1 MLAYI
6 IKSSLLLA
14 VLYGGFALL
23 LSRETFHRFNRI
35 ALLSVLVTSLVL
47 PLIRLSIQK
56 PQFLCYEKP
65 EVVLAEREA
74 SSDFPFRGRKPGEE
88 TATVLA
94 DLKSDR
100 TEHKHLQCAG
110 KNGGI
115 ANPYTQYGRI
125 TNPSEQAA
133 NPSDHGMA
141 AIYPSFGG
149 AGEGFSPGGAV
160 GGCVYLIGFLASL
173 AIFFVGLFRLFREIR
188 GGVHTKDELGNT
200 IVIRG
205 GNFAPFSFLHYIIIS
220 ASDYEHLR
228 RPILA
233 HEQAH
238 IRLGH
243 TYDLLLLEAVK
254 AVQWFNPFVYLLG
267 RDLKAVHEYEADNA
281 VLSFGIDAKTY
292 QLLLVTKAVGSRLQ
306 TVCNNLS
313 HHSLK
318 KRINMMHTH
327 KSNRWLMGK
336 ALILPALMA
345 LAVVVW
351 AKPKVEEI
359 IPSNE
364 TVSSIVEDNDQV
376 QDNGP
381 VMVAVPGM
389 GIVTTDEVQGFYKGR
404 MLNAFIPKDNAK
416 DFIKKHG
423 PAIAVSWLKGTWVV
437 KGDNSFIEE
446 HPDCGYPMAFHTKYY
461 DVMLDGKQLDVNNL
475 PNLPASALKKV
486 EIQLR
491 SKGEKLTVN
500 LTTKPV
506 QIPAG
511 VKGNINPE
519 LTILLTGTPPKDCGT
534 KTSIWERRGD
544 FDGFSW
550 KNYTTCSWKWDV
562 DDISVHL
569 KEVAIR
575 NDHSV
580 RINVCKGVPQK
591 HIDRIK
597 SIMKECGITNY
608 RFVNQ

>member
-35 ALLSVLVTSLVL
+35 ALLSVLVASMVL
-47 PLIRLSIQK
+47 PFIRLTIRK
-56 PQFLCYEKP
+56 PKFLSYEKP
-65 EVVLAEREA
+65 EVMLAERE
-74 SSDFPFRGRKPGEE
+74 
-88 TATVLA
+88 TAAVLA

-100 TEHKHLQCAG
+100 TEYKHLQCAG
-110 KNGGI
+110 KNVGI
-115 ANPYTQYGRI
+115 ANPYTQNGLI
-125 TNPSEQAA
+125 TNPSEQVM
-133 NPSDHGMA
+133 G
-141 AIYPSFGG
+141 AIHPYFGG
-149 AGEGFSPGGAV
+149 DGGGSSLGGTV

-188 GGVHTKDELGNT
+188 GGLHTKDELGNT
-200 IVIRG
+200 IVIHG
-205 GNFAPFSFLHYIIIS
+205 GDFAPFSFLHYIIIS

-281 VLSFGIDAKTY
+281 VLSYGIDAKTY

-327 KSNRWLMGK
+327 KTNRWLMGK

-364 TVSSIVEDNDQV
+364 TASSIVEDNDQV

-381 VMVAVPGM
+381 VEVAVPGM

-500 LTTKPV
+500 LTTKLV

-534 KTSIWERRGD
+534 KTSIWERRGN

-550 KNYTTCSWKWDV
+550 KNYTICSWKWDV

-575 NDHSV
+575 SDHSV

-597 SIMKECGITNY
+597 SIMKECGVTNY

>member
-1 MLAYI
+1 MLLYI

-35 ALLSVLVTSLVL
+35 ALLSVLVASMVL
-47 PLIRLSIQK
+47 PLIRLTIQK
-56 PQFLCYEKP
+56 PKFLCYEKS
-65 EVVLAEREA
+65 EVVLAERETPA
-74 SSDFPFRGRKPGEE
+74 
-88 TATVLA
+88 VLTELLPPA
-94 DLKSDR
+94 PEHPTGVQESDR
-100 TEHKHLQCAG
+100 NEYEHLQSAG

-115 ANPYTQYGRI
+115 ANPYTQNGRI
-125 TNPSEQAA
+125 TNPSEQVSI
-133 NPSDHGMA
+133 P
-141 AIYPSFGG
+141 PSFGG
-149 AGEGFSPGGAV
+149 DGGGFSFGGDG
-160 GGCVYLIGFLASL
+160 GGCLYLLGFLASL
-173 AIFFVGLFRLFREIR
+173 AIFFVQLFRLFREIR

-200 IVIRG
+200 IVIHG
-205 GNFAPFSFLHYIIIS
+205 GDFAPFSFLHYIIIS

-267 RDLKAVHEYEADNA
+267 RDLKAVHEYEADSA

-318 KRINMMHTH
+318 KRINMMHTQ
-327 KSNRWLMGK
+327 KTNRWLMGK
-336 ALILPALMA
+336 ALILPAIMA
-345 LAVVVW
+345 LALVAW
-351 AKPKVEEI
+351 AKPMASA
-359 IPSNE
+359 PSTNLSNE
-364 TVSSIVEDNDQV
+364 EEKLSAAETPTSSAEGTREET
-376 QDNGP
+376 GP
-381 VMVAVPGM
+381 VTVAVPGM
-389 GIVTTDEVQGFYKGR
+389 GIVTTDEVRGFYKGR

-486 EIQLR
+486 EIQMR

-506 QIPAG
+506 QIPAS

-519 LTILLTGTPPKDCGT
+519 LTILLTGTPPKGCGT
-534 KTSIWERRGD
+534 KTTIWERRGN

-550 KNYTTCSWKWDV
+550 KNYTICSWKWDV
-562 DDISVHL
+562 DDISDHL

-575 NDHSV
+575 SDHSV

-597 SIMKECGITNY
+597 SIMKDCGVTNY
-608 RFVNQ
+608 RFVRE

>member
-35 ALLSVLVTSLVL
+35 ALLGVLVTSLVL

-65 EVVLAEREA
+65 EVVLAERE
-74 SSDFPFRGRKPGEE
+74 
-88 TATVLA
+88 TAAVLA
-94 DLKSDR
+94 DLLPPAPEHPTGAQESDR
-100 TEHKHLQCAG
+100 TEHEHLQCAG

-133 NPSDHGMA
+133 NPSEHGMA
-141 AIYPSFGG
+141 AIFPSFGG
-149 AGEGFSPGGAV
+149 AGEGFSLGGTV

-173 AIFFVGLFRLFREIR
+173 AIFFVGLFRLFRELR

-364 TVSSIVEDNDQV
+364 TVSSIVKDNDQV
-376 QDNGP
+376 QGNGP
-381 VMVAVPGM
+381 VEVAVPGM

-550 KNYTTCSWKWDV
+550 KNYTICSWKWDV

-575 NDHSV
+575 SDHSV

-597 SIMKECGITNY
+597 SIMKECGVTNY

>member
-1 MLAYI
+1 MLTYVF
-6 IKSSLLLA
+6 KSALLLSLL
-14 VLYGGFALL
+14 YGSFALL
-23 LSRETFHRFNRI
+23 LSRETFHRFNRV
-35 ALLSVLVTSLVL
+35 ALLCVLVASLVL
-47 PLIRLSIQK
+47 PVIRIEVPAPLVAPAPLPIWESA
-56 PQFLCYEKP
+56 
-65 EVVLAEREA
+65 VVLPDRSASTGECVGSGVSNFEA
-74 SSDFPFRGRKPGEE
+74 SPQEGSDESLAQGR
-88 TATVLA
+88 TT
-94 DLKSDR
+94 
-100 TEHKHLQCAG
+100 
-110 KNGGI
+110 
-115 ANPYTQYGRI
+115 
-125 TNPSEQAA
+125 
-133 NPSDHGMA
+133 
-141 AIYPSFGG
+141 PSFEEM
-149 AGEGFSPGGAV
+149 GEAL
-160 GGCVYLIGFLASL
+160 YLLGVLVSV
-173 AIFFVGLFRLFREIR
+173 AIFCVGLFRLFKEIR
-188 GGVHTKDELGNT
+188 GGMHTKDEQGNT
-200 IVIRG
+200 VVIRG
-205 GNFAPFSFLHYIIIS
+205 GDFAPFSFLHYIIIS

-228 RPILA
+228 QPIMA

-243 TYDLLLLEAVK
+243 TWDLLLLEAVK
-254 AVQWFNPFVYLLG
+254 SLQWFNPFIYLLG
-267 RDLKAVHEYEADNA
+267 RDLKAVHEYEADDA

-292 QLLLVTKAVGSRLQ
+292 QLLLVAKAVGSRLQ

-381 VMVAVPGM
+381 VEVAVPGM
-389 GIVTTDEVQGFYKGR
+389 GIVTTDEVRGFYKGR

-461 DVMLDGKQLDVNNL
+461 DVMLDGKLLDVDNL
-475 PNLPASALKKV
+475 PDLPASALKKV
-486 EIQLR
+486 EMEMK
-491 SKGEKLTVN
+491 SKEGKLKVN
-500 LTTKPV
+500 LITKPV
-506 QIPAG
+506 QIPAD

-519 LTILLTGTPPKDCGT
+519 LTILLTGTPPKDSGA
-534 KTSIWERRGD
+534 KTSIWERRGN

-550 KNYTTCSWKWDV
+550 KNYTICSWKWDV
-562 DDISVHL
+562 DDISTHL

-575 NDHSV
+575 KDHSV
-580 RINVCKGVPQK
+580 RINVCRGVPQE
-591 HIDRIK
+591 HIDRITRL
-597 SIMKECGITNY
+597 MKENGVTNY
-608 RFVNQ
+608 RFVRQ

>member
-35 ALLSVLVTSLVL
+35 ALLSVLVASMVL
-47 PLIRLSIQK
+47 PLIRLTIQK

-65 EVVLAEREA
+65 EAVQAEQQ
-74 SSDFPFRGRKPGEE
+74 SDSKKD
-88 TATVLA
+88 AVQA
-94 DLKSDR
+94 DI
-100 TEHKHLQCAG
+100 QYAG

-115 ANPYTQYGRI
+115 AYPYTQNGWI
-125 TNPSEQAA
+125 TDPSEQVMKAFH
-133 NPSDHGMA
+133 PSL
-141 AIYPSFGG
+141 GG
-149 AGEGFSPGGAV
+149 DRGGFSPGGAV
-160 GGCVYLIGFLASL
+160 GGCVYLLGFLASL

-205 GNFAPFSFLHYIIIS
+205 GNFAPFSFLHYIIIN

-281 VLSFGIDAKTY
+281 VLSYGIDAKTY

-327 KSNRWLMGK
+327 KTNRWLMGK

-345 LAVVVW
+345 LALVVW

-381 VMVAVPGM
+381 VEVAVPGM

-486 EIQLR
+486 EIQMR

-511 VKGNINPE
+511 VKGNINPRLPRTAAPRLPSGRGE
-519 LTILLTGTPPKDCGT
+519 ATTTASVGRTTPSARGSGTWT
-534 KTSIWERRGD
+534 TS
-544 FDGFSW
+544 
-550 KNYTTCSWKWDV
+550 
-562 DDISVHL
+562 
-569 KEVAIR
+569 A
-575 NDHSV
+575 
-580 RINVCKGVPQK
+580 
-591 HIDRIK
+591 
-597 SIMKECGITNY
+597 SI
-608 RFVNQ
+608 

>member
-35 ALLSVLVTSLVL
+35 ALLSVLVASMVL
-47 PLIRLSIQK
+47 PLIRLTIQK

-65 EVVLAEREA
+65 EAVQAEQQ
-74 SSDFPFRGRKPGEE
+74 SDSKKD
-88 TATVLA
+88 AVQA
-94 DLKSDR
+94 DI
-100 TEHKHLQCAG
+100 QYAG

-115 ANPYTQYGRI
+115 ANPYTQNVWI
-125 TNPSEQAA
+125 TNPSEQVMGAFH
-133 NPSDHGMA
+133 PSL
-141 AIYPSFGG
+141 GG
-149 AGEGFSPGGAV
+149 DRGGFSPGGTV

-173 AIFFVGLFRLFREIR
+173 VIFFVGLFRLFREIR
-188 GGVHTKDELGNT
+188 GGLHTKDELGNT
-200 IVIRG
+200 IVIHG
-205 GNFAPFSFLHYIIIS
+205 GDFAPFSFLHYIIIS

-281 VLSFGIDAKTY
+281 VLSYGIDAKTY

-327 KSNRWLMGK
+327 KTNRWLMGK

-381 VMVAVPGM
+381 VEVAVPGM

-461 DVMLDGKQLDVNNL
+461 DVLLDGKQLDVNDL
-475 PNLPASALKKV
+475 PSLPASALKKV

-506 QIPAG
+506 QVPAG

-519 LTILLTGTPPKDCGT
+519 LTILLTGTPPKGCGT
-534 KTSIWERRGD
+534 KTTIWERRGN

-550 KNYTTCSWKWDV
+550 KNYTICSWKWDV
-562 DDISVHL
+562 DDISDHL

-575 NDHSV
+575 SDHSV

-597 SIMKECGITNY
+597 SIMKDCGVTNY
-608 RFVNQ
+608 RFVRE

>member
-1 MLAYI
+1 MLTYI
-6 IKSSLLLA
+6 IKSALLLA
-14 VLYGGFALL
+14 ILYGSFALL

-35 ALLSVLVTSLVL
+35 ALLLVLVTSMVL
-47 PLIRLSIQK
+47 PFVQLTIQK
-56 PQFLCYEKP
+56 PEFLVYE
-65 EVVLAEREA
+65 EA
-74 SSDFPFRGRKPGEE
+74 SMQEAIVHPEIQFEKEYEVSQHEEQHEIVNPTEQECPSKPSLEGIGE
-88 TATVLA
+88 
-94 DLKSDR
+94 
-100 TEHKHLQCAG
+100 
-110 KNGGI
+110 
-115 ANPYTQYGRI
+115 
-125 TNPSEQAA
+125 
-133 NPSDHGMA
+133 
-141 AIYPSFGG
+141 
-149 AGEGFSPGGAV
+149 AV
-160 GGCVYLIGFLASL
+160 YFLGFLASL
-173 AIFFVGLFRLFREIR
+173 AIFFFQLFRLFKEIK

-200 IVIRG
+200 IVIHG
-205 GNFAPFSFLHYIIIS
+205 GNFAPYSFLHYIIIN

-228 RPILA
+228 QPILA

-243 TYDLLLLEAVK
+243 TWDLLLLEAVR
-254 AVQWFNPFVYLLG
+254 VLQWFNPFVYLLG

-281 VLSFGIDAKTY
+281 VLNFGIDAKTY

-318 KRINMMHTH
+318 KRIKMMH
-327 KSNRWLMGK
+327 KNNSNRWLMSKG
-336 ALILPALMA
+336 LVLPALMA
-345 LAVVVW
+345 LALVAW

-364 TVSSIVEDNDQV
+364 TVSSVVEENDQV

-381 VMVAVPGM
+381 VEVAVPGM
-389 GIVTTDEVQGFYKGR
+389 GIVTTDEVRGFYKDR
-404 MLNAFIPKDNAK
+404 MLNAFIPKDDAK

-437 KGDNSFIEE
+437 KGDGSFIEE
-446 HPDCGYPMAFHTKYY
+446 HPTCGYPVAFHTKYY
-461 DVMLDGKQLDVNNL
+461 DVMLDGKLLNVGNL
-475 PNLPASALKKV
+475 PDLPASALKKV
-486 EIQLR
+486 EIQMR
-491 SKGEKLTVN
+491 SKGEKLMVN
-500 LTTKPV
+500 LTTKPI

-534 KTSIWERRGD
+534 KTSIWERRGN

-550 KNYTTCSWKWDV
+550 KNYTICSWKWDV

-575 NDHSV
+575 KDHSV

-597 SIMKECGITNY
+597 SIMNECGVTNY
-608 RFVNQ
+608 RFVKQ

>member
-35 ALLSVLVTSLVL
+35 ALLSVLVASMVL
-47 PLIRLSIQK
+47 PFIRLTIRK
-56 PQFLCYEKP
+56 PKFLSYEKP
-65 EVVLAEREA
+65 EVMLAERE
-74 SSDFPFRGRKPGEE
+74 
-88 TATVLA
+88 TAAVLA

-100 TEHKHLQCAG
+100 TEYKHLQCAG
-110 KNGGI
+110 KNVGI
-115 ANPYTQYGRI
+115 ANPYTQNGLI
-125 TNPSEQAA
+125 TNPSEQVM
-133 NPSDHGMA
+133 G
-141 AIYPSFGG
+141 AIHPYFGG
-149 AGEGFSPGGAV
+149 DGGGSSLGGTV

-188 GGVHTKDELGNT
+188 GGLHTKDELGNT
-200 IVIRG
+200 IVIHG
-205 GNFAPFSFLHYIIIS
+205 GDFAPFSFLHYIIIS

-281 VLSFGIDAKTY
+281 VLSYGIDAKTY

-327 KSNRWLMGK
+327 KTNRWLMGK

-345 LAVVVW
+345 LALVVW

-364 TVSSIVEDNDQV
+364 TASSIVEDNDQV

-381 VMVAVPGM
+381 VEVAVPGM

-500 LTTKPV
+500 LTTKLV

-550 KNYTTCSWKWDV
+550 KNYTICSWKWDV

-575 NDHSV
+575 SDHSV

-597 SIMKECGITNY
+597 SIMKECGVTNY

>member
-6 IKSSLLLA
+6 IKSALLLA
-14 VLYGGFALL
+14 VLYGSFALL
-23 LSRETFHRFNRI
+23 LSRETFHRFNR
-35 ALLSVLVTSLVL
+35 ALLLLVLVASLVL
-47 PLIRLSIQK
+47 PFVRLTIQK
-56 PQFLCYEKP
+56 PKFLSYEEAPMHEAFVQP
-65 EVVLAEREA
+65 EILSEEEYDISQPAELLESESPTEQERPLTFVELRFTPPLERMGEA
-74 SSDFPFRGRKPGEE
+74 
-88 TATVLA
+88 
-94 DLKSDR
+94 
-100 TEHKHLQCAG
+100 
-110 KNGGI
+110 
-115 ANPYTQYGRI
+115 
-125 TNPSEQAA
+125 
-133 NPSDHGMA
+133 
-141 AIYPSFGG
+141 
-149 AGEGFSPGGAV
+149 
-160 GGCVYLIGFLASL
+160 VYLLGLLVSL
-173 AIFFVGLFRLFREIR
+173 AIFFVQLFRLFREIR

-200 IVIRG
+200 IVVHG
-205 GNFAPFSFLHYIIIS
+205 GNFAPYSFLHYIIIS
-220 ASDYEHLR
+220 DSDYEHLR
-228 RPILA
+228 RPILT

-254 AVQWFNPFVYLLG
+254 ALQWFNPFVYLLG

-318 KRINMMHTH
+318 KRIKMMHKH
-327 KSNRWLMGK
+327 NSNRWLMGK

-345 LAVVVW
+345 LALVVW
-351 AKPKVEEI
+351 AKQAASASP
-359 IPSNE
+359 IPSERGENSRE
-364 TVSSIVEDNDQV
+364 TALEVIDQV
-376 QDNGP
+376 QADKP
-381 VMVAVPGM
+381 VEVAVPGM
-389 GIVTTDEVQGFYKGR
+389 GIVTTDEVRGFYKGR

-423 PAIAVSWLKGTWVV
+423 PAITVFWLKGTWVV
-437 KGDNSFIEE
+437 KGDASFIEE
-446 HPDCGYPMAFHTKYY
+446 HPDCQYPWAFHTKYY
-461 DVMLDGKQLDVNNL
+461 DVLLDGKQLDVNNL

-486 EIQLR
+486 EMETK

-500 LTTKPV
+500 LITKPV

-519 LTILLTGTPPKDCGT
+519 LTILLTGTPPKDSGS
-534 KTSIWERRGD
+534 KTTIWERRGD

-550 KNYTTCSWKWDV
+550 KNYTICSWKWDV

-575 NDHSV
+575 SDHSV
-580 RINVCKGVPQK
+580 RINVCKGVPQE

-597 SIMKECGITNY
+597 RIMSECGVTNY
-608 RFVNQ
+608 RFVKQ

>member
-1 MLAYI
+1 MLTYVF
-6 IKSSLLLA
+6 KSALLLSLL
-14 VLYGGFALL
+14 YGSFALL
-23 LSRETFHRFNRI
+23 LSRETFHRFNRV
-35 ALLSVLVTSLVL
+35 ALLCVLVASLVL
-47 PLIRLSIQK
+47 PVIRIEVPAPLVAPAPLPIWESA
-56 PQFLCYEKP
+56 
-65 EVVLAEREA
+65 VVLPDRSASTGEGVGSGVSNFEA
-74 SSDFPFRGRKPGEE
+74 SPQEGSDELLAQGRTTPSLEE
-88 TATVLA
+88 TGEALYLLGVLV
-94 DLKSDR
+94 S
-100 TEHKHLQCAG
+100 
-110 KNGGI
+110 
-115 ANPYTQYGRI
+115 
-125 TNPSEQAA
+125 
-133 NPSDHGMA
+133 
-141 AIYPSFGG
+141 
-149 AGEGFSPGGAV
+149 V
-160 GGCVYLIGFLASL
+160 
-173 AIFFVGLFRLFREIR
+173 AIFCVGLFRLFKEIR
-188 GGVHTKDELGNT
+188 GGMHTKDEQGNT
-200 IVIRG
+200 VVIRG
-205 GNFAPFSFLHYIIIS
+205 GDFAPFSFLHYIIIS

-228 RPILA
+228 QPIMA

-243 TYDLLLLEAVK
+243 TWDLLLLEAVK
-254 AVQWFNPFVYLLG
+254 ALQWFNPFVYLLG
-267 RDLKAVHEYEADNA
+267 RDLKAVHEYEADDA

-292 QLLLVTKAVGSRLQ
+292 QLLLVAKAVGSRLQ

-318 KRINMMHTH
+318 KRIKMMHKN

-381 VMVAVPGM
+381 VEVAVPGM
-389 GIVTTDEVQGFYKGR
+389 GIVTTDEVRGFYKGR

-486 EIQLR
+486 EIQMR

-506 QIPAG
+506 QIPAD

-519 LTILLTGTPPKDCGT
+519 LTILLTGTPPKDSGA
-534 KTSIWERRGD
+534 KTSIWERRGN

-550 KNYTTCSWKWDV
+550 RNYTICSWKWDV
-562 DDISVHL
+562 DDISTHL

-575 NDHSV
+575 KDHSV
-580 RINVCKGVPQK
+580 RINVCRGVPQE
-591 HIDRIK
+591 HIDRITRL
-597 SIMKECGITNY
+597 MKENGVTNY
-608 RFVNQ
+608 RFVRQ

>member
-1 MLAYI
+1 MLTYI
-6 IKSSLLLA
+6 IKSAFLLA
-14 VLYGGFALL
+14 LLYGSFALL

-35 ALLSVLVTSLVL
+35 ALLLVLVTSMVL
-47 PLIRLSIQK
+47 PFVQLTIQK
-56 PQFLCYEKP
+56 PEFLVYEVAPMQEAIVQP
-65 EVVLAEREA
+65 EILFEEEYEA
-74 SSDFPFRGRKPGEE
+74 SQHEEQHEIVNPTKQECPSKPSLEGIGE
-88 TATVLA
+88 
-94 DLKSDR
+94 
-100 TEHKHLQCAG
+100 
-110 KNGGI
+110 
-115 ANPYTQYGRI
+115 
-125 TNPSEQAA
+125 
-133 NPSDHGMA
+133 
-141 AIYPSFGG
+141 
-149 AGEGFSPGGAV
+149 AV
-160 GGCVYLIGFLASL
+160 YFLGFLASL
-173 AIFFVGLFRLFREIR
+173 AIFFFQLFRLFKEIK

-200 IVIRG
+200 IVIHG
-205 GNFAPFSFLHYIIIS
+205 GNFAPYSFLHYIIIN

-228 RPILA
+228 QPILA

-254 AVQWFNPFVYLLG
+254 ALQWFNPFVYLLG

-281 VLSFGIDAKTY
+281 VLNFGIDAKTY

-318 KRINMMHTH
+318 KRIKMMH
-327 KSNRWLMGK
+327 KNNSNRWLMSKG
-336 ALILPALMA
+336 LVLPALMA
-345 LAVVVW
+345 LALVAW

-364 TVSSIVEDNDQV
+364 TVSSVVEENDQV

-381 VMVAVPGM
+381 VEVAVPGM
-389 GIVTTDEVQGFYKGR
+389 GIVTTDEVRGFYKDR
-404 MLNAFIPKDNAK
+404 MLNAFIPKDDAK

-446 HPDCGYPMAFHTKYY
+446 HPDCGYPWAFHTKYY
-461 DVMLDGKQLDVNNL
+461 DVLLDGKQLDVNNL

-486 EIQLR
+486 EIQMR

-500 LTTKPV
+500 LTTKPI

-534 KTSIWERRGD
+534 KTSIWERRGN

-550 KNYTTCSWKWDV
+550 KNYTICSWKWDV

-575 NDHSV
+575 KDHSV

-597 SIMKECGITNY
+597 SIMNECGVTNY
-608 RFVNQ
+608 RFVKQ

>member
-1 MLAYI
+1 MLLYI
-6 IKSSLLLA
+6 IKSALLLA
-14 VLYGGFALL
+14 LLYGSFALL

-35 ALLSVLVTSLVL
+35 ALLLVLVTSMIL
-47 PLIRLSIQK
+47 PFVQLTIQK
-56 PQFLCYEKP
+56 PEFLVYE
-65 EVVLAEREA
+65 EA
-74 SSDFPFRGRKPGEE
+74 SMQDFFVQPEIQFEKEYEASQHEEQHEIVNSTEQECPSKPSLEGIGE
-88 TATVLA
+88 
-94 DLKSDR
+94 
-100 TEHKHLQCAG
+100 
-110 KNGGI
+110 
-115 ANPYTQYGRI
+115 
-125 TNPSEQAA
+125 
-133 NPSDHGMA
+133 
-141 AIYPSFGG
+141 
-149 AGEGFSPGGAV
+149 AV
-160 GGCVYLIGFLASL
+160 YFLGFLASL
-173 AIFFVGLFRLFREIR
+173 AIFFFQLFRLFKEIK

-200 IVIRG
+200 IVIHG
-205 GNFAPFSFLHYIIIS
+205 GNFAPYSFLHYIIIN

-228 RPILA
+228 QPILA

-243 TYDLLLLEAVK
+243 TWDLLLLEAVK
-254 AVQWFNPFVYLLG
+254 ALQWFNPFVYLLG

-281 VLSFGIDAKTY
+281 VLNFGIDAKTY

-318 KRINMMHTH
+318 KRIKMMH
-327 KSNRWLMGK
+327 KNNSNRWLMSK
-336 ALILPALMA
+336 ALVLPALMA
-345 LAVVVW
+345 LALVAW

-364 TVSSIVEDNDQV
+364 TVSSVVEENDQV

-381 VMVAVPGM
+381 VEVAVPGM
-389 GIVTTDEVQGFYKGR
+389 GIVTTDEVRGFYKDR
-404 MLNAFIPKDNAK
+404 MLNAFIPKDDAK

-486 EIQLR
+486 EIQMR

-506 QIPAG
+506 QIPAD

-519 LTILLTGTPPKDCGT
+519 LTILLTGTPPKDSGA
-534 KTSIWERRGD
+534 KTSIWERRGN

-550 KNYTTCSWKWDV
+550 KNYTICSWKWGV
-562 DDISVHL
+562 DDISTHL

-575 NDHSV
+575 KDHSV
-580 RINVCKGVPQK
+580 RINVCRGVPQE
-591 HIDRIK
+591 HIDRITRL
-597 SIMKECGITNY
+597 MKENGVTNY
-608 RFVNQ
+608 RFVRQ